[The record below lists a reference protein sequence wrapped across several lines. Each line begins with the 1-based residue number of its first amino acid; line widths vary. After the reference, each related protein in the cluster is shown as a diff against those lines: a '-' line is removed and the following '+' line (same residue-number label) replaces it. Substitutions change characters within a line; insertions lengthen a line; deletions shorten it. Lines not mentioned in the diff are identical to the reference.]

1 MVEFLGTVRAVCDL
15 EPVTL
20 ATHDRGMEISGRYAF
35 SLYDSMLI
43 ASALIAGLD
52 RFYSEDLQ
60 HGQLIDGRLRL
71 INPFLK
77 E

>member
-1 MVEFLGTVRAVCDL
+1 
-15 EPVTL
+15 
-20 ATHDRGMEISGRYAF
+20 
-35 SLYDSMLI
+35 MLI

-52 RFYSEDLQ
+52 KFYSEDLQ
-60 HGQLIDGRLRL
+60 HGQLIGGRLRL